1 MDDRFR
7 PIDSSVDD
15 QPTQTIEL
23 TELFTRDLTTTG
35 SFDVRGEIWK
45 TTFGKVIQALP
56 IPTLLIDQSFRI
68 AVANQAWGK
77 IGIEYEDMQD
87 LLFSSLFPEASV
99 SQRVQSLLEEVFST
113 RKPVVAQGKLGM
125 GESRIWA
132 RMTYRSIRVMEERLI
147 LVLVEDLTA
156 DKRIAEQG
164 KKHRKQLERR
174 IEERTSELMDANAQ
188 LEKEVAERKRMEI
201 ALRESEERYRILAEN
216 SLTGI
221 YVYQDG
227 KFVYVNRRASE
238 VMGYSQDELMGKSPL
253 VLVAPEDLETVKDIA
268 AARVQGK
275 QAPSQYQFR
284 ALTKTGEVI
293 WAEALVTEIE
303 HNGRP
308 ATLGNVQ
315 DITDR
320 KRTEEALRES
330 EARYKELFENSSDII
345 YTHDLQGK
353 YTSVNEAARRILGYS
368 SEEFLTLTYRDIVD
382 TEHISLTEEKLRIK
396 VEKGVDKT
404 APYELRAR
412 SKDGTRFWFEINSRI
427 MTAHGEPVGVHGI
440 ARDITDRKKAE
451 EALRESEEKYRLVVQ
466 NAGEAIFVA
475 QSGMLKFV
483 NPKTLELLGYSEDE
497 LTSGPFTDFI
507 HPEDRAMVLERHERR
522 INGEHLPSVYAFRI
536 VDKSGIVKWVEIN
549 VVSVLW
555 EGKAATLNFLVDI
568 TDKRKMEEELVK
580 VEKLESLG
588 VLAGGIAHDF
598 NNILTAILGNISLAK
613 MNCESSEKVKGRLIE
628 AEKACSQAQ
637 GLTQQLLTFSKGG
650 APIRRT
656 AHISQLIEDC
666 CHFAVR
672 GSNVR
677 CKLSIYDELF
687 TVDVDEGQIG
697 QVINNLIIN
706 SVHAMPRGG
715 EIHVKAQNVLIDV
728 QQGLPL
734 RDGNYVKIIV
744 HDNGVG
750 IPKDILPRIFDP
762 YFTTKH
768 KGSGLGL
775 ATSYSIIRNHDGLIT
790 ADSEVGIGT
799 TVCVYLPASERKLQ
813 TSLDLEETAV
823 TGGGRILLM
832 DDEELIREVAREIL
846 STLGYEVEVARNGA
860 EAISLYRTARKS
872 SHPFDVV
879 VLDLTVPGGMGGL
892 ETVERLLQIDP
903 GVKAVVSSGYSNDPI
918 MADCA
923 EYGFRGVVAKPYTA
937 RELSATLRAIIG
949 GNH

>member
-1 MDDRFR
+1 MGDKLR
-7 PIDSSVDD
+7 PIDTFFDD
-15 QPTQTIEL
+15 ESTQTIVL
-23 TELFTRDLTTTG
+23 TDLFTRDLTTTG
-35 SFDVRGEIWK
+35 SFDLRSEIWK

-56 IPTLLIDQSFRI
+56 VPTLLIDQSFRI

-77 IGIEYEDMQD
+77 ISIKCEEMQD
-87 LLFSSLFPEASV
+87 LLFSRLFPEHSV
-99 SQRVQSLLEEVFST
+99 AQRVQSVLEDVFST
-113 RKPVVAQGKLGM
+113 RKPVVVQGKLALGD
-125 GESRIWA
+125 SRIWA
-132 RMTYRSIRVMEERLI
+132 RMTFRSIRVMEERFI

-156 DKRIAEQG
+156 DKQILEQSR
-164 KKHRKQLERR
+164 KHREELEKRV
-174 IEERTSELMDANAQ
+174 EGRTSELMAANAQ
-188 LEKEVAERKRMEI
+188 LEKEVDGRKRMEI

-227 KFVYVNRRASE
+227 KFVYVNRRTAESL
-238 VMGYSQDELMGKSPL
+238 GYSEEELIGKSL
-253 VLVAPEDLETVKDIA
+253 LELVAPEDLGMVGGIV
-268 AARVQGK
+268 AARLQSI
-275 QAPSQYQFR
+275 QAPSHCQFR
-284 ALTKTGEVI
+284 VLTRDGKVR
-293 WAEALVTEIE
+293 WAEVLATDIE

-308 ATLGNVQ
+308 AILGNVL

-320 KRTEEALRES
+320 KHAEEAMQRS
-330 EARYKELFENSSDII
+330 EARYRELFENSSDII
-345 YTHDLQGK
+345 YTHDLEGH
-353 YTSVNEAARRILGYS
+353 YTSINEAARRILGYS
-368 SEEFLTLTYRDIVD
+368 SEEFLTLIFEDIVD
-382 TEHISLTEEKLRIK
+382 REYISIAEENLRIK
-396 VEKGVDKT
+396 IENSVDKT
-404 APYELRAR
+404 RPYELRVR
-412 SKDGTRFWFEINSRI
+412 SKDGTPFWFEINSRI
-427 MTAHGEPVGVHGI
+427 IKDKGKPVGVHGT

-613 MNCESSEKVKGRLIE
+613 MNCESPEKVKGRLIE